1 MSFDLYQEAILD
13 ELRHPQN
20 KGELPDAD
28 VTIHETNASC
38 GDDLTI
44 FVKFDEAREK
54 IADLKW
60 HGQGCAISQ
69 AAMSFLSEKI
79 KGMSVTEIM
88 AIQQADIEAM
98 LGLQE
103 PIAYGRIKC
112 LLLGLNT
119 VQKAIKAEND
129 RRTNTSRNIN

>member
-38 GDDLTI
+38 GDDVTVLI
-44 FVKFDEAREK
+44 KFDSTGEK
-54 IADLKW
+54 IANLKW

-79 KGMSVTEIM
+79 KGMSLNEIK
-88 AIQQADIEAM
+88 AIQQADVESL
-98 LGLQE
+98 LGLEE
-103 PIAYGRIKC
+103 PIAYGRMKC
-112 LLLGLNT
+112 LLLGLHA
-119 VQKAIKAEND
+119 VHKALA
-129 RRTNTSRNIN
+129 